1 MERRGLMANLE
12 IRLMLAEK
20 DVKYYELAKELG
32 IADTTLSKKLR
43 YELPLTKKQ
52 EMIDAINRLSNS

>member
-1 MERRGLMANLE
+1 MANLE